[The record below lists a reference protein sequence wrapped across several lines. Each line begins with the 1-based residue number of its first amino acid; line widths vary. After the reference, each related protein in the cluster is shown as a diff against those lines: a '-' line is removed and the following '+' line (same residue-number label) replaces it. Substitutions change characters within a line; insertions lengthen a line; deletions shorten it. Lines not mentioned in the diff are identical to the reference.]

1 MHGADPSRL
10 TGTVI
15 GKALQPYS
23 ATEGQQESL
32 IRMLVLNR

>member
-1 MHGADPSRL
+1 MRGADTSRL

-15 GKALQPYS
+15 GKALQPF
-23 ATEGQQESL
+23 AEDKESL